1 MSEIEDKYI
10 RLLTDFGFKRIFGTH
25 LNKDLLISFLNAL
38 FEGSHVIT
46 DVKYLNTEH
55 LGDIH
60 TERKAIFDVYCET
73 ENGEKFIV
81 EMQNAFQEFFKDRSL
96 FYSTFP
102 IREQGVK
109 GSDWDFHLNH
119 VYTIALLNFDMH
131 DPAFDRDQLSHTV
144 KLCDTYTHKV
154 FYDKLDFIYVE
165 IAKFDKTVDELST
178 TFEKWLYVLK
188 NLSRLDN
195 QPQSLR
201 DKVFDRLFTQAEIAK
216 FNPRELREYEDSRKA
231 YRDLKNCL
239 DTAMREGIEKGRT
252 EGRAEGIA
260 EGRAEGIAIAVKA
273 MYSNGMNVDAIAATM
288 NMTTEKVNEILS
300 L

>member
-1 MSEIEDKYI
+1 
-10 RLLTDFGFKRIFGTH
+10 
-25 LNKDLLISFLNAL
+25 
-38 FEGSHVIT
+38 
-46 DVKYLNTEH
+46 
-55 LGDIH
+55 
-60 TERKAIFDVYCET
+60 
-73 ENGEKFIV
+73 
-81 EMQNAFQEFFKDRSL
+81 
-96 FYSTFP
+96 
-102 IREQGVK
+102 
-109 GSDWDFHLNH
+109 
-119 VYTIALLNFDMH
+119 MH

-165 IAKFDKTVDELST
+165 IAKFDKTIDELST

-239 DTAMREGIEKGRT
+239 DTAMREGLEKGRT

-260 EGRAEGIAIAVKA
+260 EGRAEGIVIAVKA
-273 MYSNGMNVDAIAATM
+273 MYSNGMDVDAIAATM